1 MGISPRLLGEGEYV
15 VASTRTHVKAL
26 LRPAL
31 VLILLCGAGAFA
43 MGLVPQDPPLLKWLI
58 GALVAVGIAR
68 WVVWPFL
75 NWLGASYTLTNHR
88 VVTREGVLTRYGHD
102 IPLRRVNDVSYEH
115 GLLDRVLG
123 CGTLVIAAAS
133 ERGEVVLP
141 DIPAVENLY
150 VAMTELL
157 VDEGHFD
164 VPDQPFPAHD
174 GWSDEGRDDD
184 GQYDGRQWDG
194 YDEGYDDEGYDDR
207 YDGYAG
213 YDGGYDGDN
222 GYEGEARPR
231 LLARWRRRR

>member
-15 VASTRTHVKAL
+15 VVSTRTHVKAL
-26 LRPAL
+26 LRPTL
-31 VLILLCGAGAFA
+31 VLLLLCLAGAFA

-58 GALVAVGIAR
+58 AALVAVGIAR

-88 VVTREGVLTRYGHD
+88 VITREGVLTRFGHD

-141 DIPAVENLY
+141 DVPAVEDLY
-150 VAMTELL
+150 VTMTELL
-157 VDEGHFD
+157 LDEGHLD
-164 VPDQPFPAHD
+164 DPDRRYDTYD
-174 GWSDEGRDDD
+174 GYDAYDDGYDDGYDEFDD
-184 GQYDGRQWDG
+184 GQYD
-194 YDEGYDDEGYDDR
+194 EYDDR
-207 YDGYAG
+207 YHDAH
-213 YDGGYDGDN
+213 D
-222 GYEGEARPR
+222 EAPR
-231 LLARWRRRR
+231 RSLARWRRRR

>member
-15 VASTRTHVKAL
+15 VASTRTHVRAL

-31 VLILLCGAGAFA
+31 VLILLCGVGAFA

-58 GALVAVGIAR
+58 GALVGVGIAR

-75 NWLGASYTLTNHR
+75 NWLSASYTLTNQR
-88 VVTREGVLTRYGHD
+88 VITREGVLTRYGHD

-157 VDEGHFD
+157 VQEGHLD
-164 VPDQPFPAHD
+164 DHDHRHGVEHADHD
-174 GWSDEGRDDD
+174 GWHDA
-184 GQYDGRQWDG
+184 
-194 YDEGYDDEGYDDR
+194 GYDDVYDDVYDAGYDDV
-207 YDGYAG
+207 YDGH
-213 YDGGYDGDN
+213 
-222 GYEGEARPR
+222 GEPARPGP
-231 LLARWRRRR
+231 LTRWRRRR

>member
-58 GALVAVGIAR
+58 GALVGVGIAR

-75 NWLGASYTLTNHR
+75 NWLSASYTLTNQR
-88 VVTREGVLTRYGHD
+88 VITREGVLTRYGHD

-157 VDEGHFD
+157 VQEGHLD
-164 VPDQPFPAHD
+164 DHDHRHSVEHADHD
-174 GWSDEGRDDD
+174 GWHDA
-184 GQYDGRQWDG
+184 
-194 YDEGYDDEGYDDR
+194 GYDDVYDDVYDAGYDDV
-207 YDGYAG
+207 YDGH
-213 YDGGYDGDN
+213 
-222 GYEGEARPR
+222 GEPARPGP
-231 LLARWRRRR
+231 LTRWRRRR